1 MAGQSVKLAERG
13 LLDPAQMVERRAQAV
28 DLAAAAIDSGIDR
41 RLSNA
46 ALRHAN
52 SAGRLR
58 PPERRLA
65 EVGSALADIGGRM
78 GQIIDHKISLR
89 AAALEQAGRLLD
101 ANSFE
106 RVLDRGFA
114 LVAGA
119 DCKPVK
125 RSAEAATRADV
136 SIRFADA
143 TRAARLDPDGS
154 APAPPPKPK
163 RAVRAKPSVDG
174 QDSLF

>member
-1 MAGQSVKLAERG
+1 
-13 LLDPAQMVERRAQAV
+13 MVERRAQAV

-41 RLSNA
+41 GLSNA
-46 ALRHAN
+46 ALRLAK

-65 EVGSALADIGGRM
+65 EIGAALADIGGRM
-78 GQIIDHKISLR
+78 GQIIDHKISLC
-89 AAALEQAGRLLD
+89 AAALDQAGRLLD

-114 LVAGA
+114 LVAGS
-119 DCKPVK
+119 DGKPLK
-125 RSAEAATRADV
+125 RSAEAAAGADV
-136 SIRFADA
+136 SIRFADN
-143 TRAARLDPDGS
+143 TRAARLDPAGPS
-154 APAPPPKPK
+154 AAPPPKPK
-163 RAVRAKPSVDG
+163 RAARAKLSADG

>member
-1 MAGQSVKLAERG
+1 
-13 LLDPAQMVERRAQAV
+13 
-28 DLAAAAIDSGIDR
+28 
-41 RLSNA
+41 
-46 ALRHAN
+46 
-52 SAGRLR
+52 
-58 PPERRLA
+58 
-65 EVGSALADIGGRM
+65 M

-101 ANSFE
+101 TNSFE

-114 LVAGA
+114 LVADA
-119 DCKPVK
+119 DGKPLK
-125 RSAEAATRADV
+125 RSAEAATGVDV

-143 TRAARLDPDGS
+143 TRAARLDPDGP